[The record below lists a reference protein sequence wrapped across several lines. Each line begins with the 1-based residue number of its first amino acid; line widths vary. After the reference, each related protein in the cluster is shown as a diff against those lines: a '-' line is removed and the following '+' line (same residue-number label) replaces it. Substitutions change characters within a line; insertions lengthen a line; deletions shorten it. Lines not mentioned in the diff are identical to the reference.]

1 VEAARQGPESKWAA
15 PTYTTQKPVAK
26 ELEQGRWVTEPHV
39 VQDVPVDFLADLDTT
54 GGNSGSPCLDAEGR
68 LAGLLFDGV
77 WESVAN
83 DYVYDDATNRSIV
96 ADIRGMGW
104 LLSITEGTQ
113 WIAEEMGLTR

>member
-1 VEAARQGPESKWAA
+1 MLGHSIRNCAFQPSQSRNIFQ
-15 PTYTTQKPVAK
+15 
-26 ELEQGRWVTEPHV
+26 EPI
-39 VQDVPVDFLADLDTT
+39 DFLADLDTT

-96 ADIRGMGW
+96 ADIRGLGW
-104 LLSITEGTQ
+104 LLSNTEGTV